1 MDQYEQAWLE
11 VNKKAFFSFS
21 GVFLIGPGNQGILY
35 EHREMEFGD
44 HHNSTE
50 LLAALEKINIG
61 DNKVP
66 DS

>member
-1 MDQYEQAWLE
+1 M
-11 VNKKAFFSFS
+11 
-21 GVFLIGPGNQGILY
+21 FLIGPGNQGILY